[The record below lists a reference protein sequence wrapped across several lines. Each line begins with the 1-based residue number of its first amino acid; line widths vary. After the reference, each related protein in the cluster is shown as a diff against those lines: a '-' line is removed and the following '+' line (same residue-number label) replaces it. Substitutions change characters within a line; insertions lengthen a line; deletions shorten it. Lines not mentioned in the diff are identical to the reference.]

1 MLLSMKYEIE
11 FFSTIHSNLVLIPC
25 SSNKGLMEKNEN
37 TENKTIFQSKFQKTW
52 YIQGNIIKDVFYI
65 HDLLNLIY
73 FHACI

>member
-37 TENKTIFQSKFQKTW
+37 TENKTIFQSKRFAESFSEISK
-52 YIQGNIIKDVFYI
+52 
-65 HDLLNLIY
+65 NLI
-73 FHACI
+73 